1 MLLTVCRSMGSATTF
16 RQLIFISILN
26 FQEEGMPLFWHT
38 LCFCCASYLF
48 SSMVA
53 KAGVDRFSTG
63 VVWWCQSMPEA
74 PWRRRSVSAY
84 FAESTRVLA
93 AEYNSELRKAFGRLQ
108 DDNRSLYVGNDFKSL
123 RATYAIGHVLA
134 PERRHPLFRNLPVRR
149 PWKKGCFSVP
159 GRRRTGFVSLSSS
172 FPLRVISL

>member
-1 MLLTVCRSMGSATTF
+1 MDSYSLCSEIVCFTLPHFPTGCAIRSDLWLGWCGLLLTVCRSMGSATTF

-53 KAGVDRFSTG
+53 KAGADRFSTG

-74 PWRRRSVSAY
+74 PWHRAECASVLCGKYSSTLRRVQFGTPQGVCSFSSSERPEMRLAFRRS
-84 FAESTRVLA
+84 RLCQ
-93 AEYNSELRKAFGRLQ
+93 RIAF
-108 DDNRSLYVGNDFKSL
+108 V
-123 RATYAIGHVLA
+123 
-134 PERRHPLFRNLPVRR
+134 
-149 PWKKGCFSVP
+149 
-159 GRRRTGFVSLSSS
+159 
-172 FPLRVISL
+172 